1 MKSKTYYN
9 KIAKGYD
16 ELYGEEQLNKWK
28 IAQKLIK
35 FSKKDKIL
43 DIGCGTGLIT
53 SKIAKKVGFVIG
65 LDNSEEM
72 INHAKETP
80 NIKYVVSDAKK
91 LPYEDNSFSKVVSF
105 TMIQDLANWNP
116 VLKEIKRV
124 SNGDILLTVQ
134 KRNKKISDVKKKLSK
149 FFKIKKT
156 LEEEKDFIFL
166 LK

>member
-9 KIAKGYD
+9 KIAKGYN

-28 IAQKLIK
+28 VAKKIINL
-35 FSKKDKIL
+35 SKKDNIL

-53 SKIAKKVGFVIG
+53 QEIAKKVSFVIG

-72 INHAKETP
+72 INHAKNTS
-80 NIKYVVSDAKK
+80 NGKYVISDAKK
-91 LPYEDNSFSKVVSF
+91 LPFPDNSFSKVVSF
-105 TMIQDLANWNP
+105 TMIQDLLNWTS
-116 VLKEIKRV
+116 VLKEMKRV

-134 KRNKKISDVKKKLSK
+134 KRNKKVSDLKKKLSK
-149 FFKIKKT
+149 FFTIKKT